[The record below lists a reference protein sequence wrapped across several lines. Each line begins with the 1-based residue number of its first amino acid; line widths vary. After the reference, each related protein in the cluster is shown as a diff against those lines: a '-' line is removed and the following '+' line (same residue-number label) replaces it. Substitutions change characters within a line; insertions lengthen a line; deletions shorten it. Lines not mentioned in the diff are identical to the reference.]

1 MGAEKTERW
10 QQIQCPC
17 RRKPQR
23 VSYPGPKRSRSNIF
37 FKPLKRQ
44 EIIRRNGTLRIF
56 DKLGRR
62 MHTQARRKGG
72 VELATDKLHLFDDY
86 STPKPLHG
94 VDKFGK
100 AGVLTDY
107 QWIIASHK

>member
-1 MGAEKTERW
+1 M
-10 QQIQCPC
+10 
-17 RRKPQR
+17 
-23 VSYPGPKRSRSNIF
+23 
-37 FKPLKRQ
+37 
-44 EIIRRNGTLRIF
+44 RIF
-56 DKLGRR
+56 DELGRR
-62 MHTQARRKGG
+62 MHTMARKEG

-86 STPKPLHG
+86 STPKPLLG